1 MTTAAWIGIL
11 IGLAIVWWGTV
22 RTRTPKEAA

>member
-22 RTRTPKEAA
+22 TTRTYVEAT